1 MAKLGEVC
9 TIVSGSTP
17 KTSITSYWDGNIK
30 WITPAE
36 LNEDT
41 FYIMDSVRH
50 ITEEGKEKTGL
61 SYLPTGTVILSS
73 RAPIGKTAIAGCEMC
88 CNQGFKNLIC
98 SDAIYNEYL
107 YFFLKSKTD
116 YLNSLGR
123 GATFKEISKSIVE
136 NIEIP
141 LPEVNQQKE
150 IAEKF
155 KKLEQLISLRK
166 QQLAKLDE
174 LVKARFVE
182 MFGDLAAPQCE
193 YPELK
198 LVDVCA
204 DADDIKCG
212 PFGTQLNKDEYK
224 TKGVAVWEIPQINSG
239 FSEMPTHFITEEKAV
254 ILNAYSIEP
263 GDIAMSRKGNVGKCG
278 LFPENFKKGIIH
290 SDVLRIRVDKR
301 KVDSCFMMY
310 QLHFSEAVKR
320 QIEMVSFGAIM
331 AGINVT
337 KLKQI
342 KVRIPELENQRM
354 FAAFVERVNQQKQT
368 VQQSLEK
375 LELMKKALMQEY
387 FGELPQSPDGD
398 SPLREGALTR
408 PQGKSLPL

>member
-1 MAKLGEVC
+1 MMAKLGEVC

-17 KTSITSYWDGNIK
+17 KTSVTSYWDGNIK

-61 SYLPTGTVILSS
+61 SYLPAGTVILSS

-136 NIEIP
+136 SIEIP

-166 QQLAKLDE
+166 QQLAKLGE

-182 MFGDLAAPQCE
+182 MFGDLASPACPWKKE
-193 YPELK
+193 K
-198 LVDVCA
+198 IVNICA
-204 DADDIKCG
+204 DQDDIKCG
-212 PFGTQLNKDEYK
+212 PFGTQLSKDEYQS
-224 TKGVAVWEIPQINSG
+224 TGVAVWEIPQINSN
-239 FSEMPTHFITEEKAV
+239 FLLKPTHFITAEKA
-254 ILNAYSIEP
+254 LQLESYSIIP
-263 GDIAMSRKGNVGKCG
+263 GDIAMSRKGNVGRCAV
-278 LFPENFKKGIIH
+278 FPENLKNGIIH
-290 SDVLRIRVDKR
+290 SDVLRIRIDKKR
-301 KVDSCFMMY
+301 AVPTFMMH
-310 QLHFSEAVKR
+310 QLHNSNFIKH
-320 QIEMVSFGAIM
+320 QIELVSSGAIM

-337 KLKQI
+337 KLKEIEVHLPPLTLQN
-342 KVRIPELENQRM
+342 E
-354 FAAFVERVNQQKQT
+354 FAAFVERVDQQKQT

-375 LELMKKALMQEY
+375 LELMRKALMQEY
-387 FGELPQSPDGD
+387 FG
-398 SPLREGALTR
+398 
-408 PQGKSLPL
+408 